1 MEESPFRRI
10 RELLRY
16 AFTKDDYNDP
26 HRPPPPQE
34 LKEFGQNTMLL
45 LGSGLIFGGV
55 QQVIQER
62 RQPPPTVPPAYS
74 KAEAAKLLGE
84 LNTRRLIRVMNSS
97 LRGGL
102 WCGWLGALY
111 FGVEGLAEYGRNVR
125 DPLNTVL
132 GAWTSGAVFGL
143 ASTCFALLW
152 ITTLFVVCSRWSWSL
167 ESIAELCSVCILSR
181 TCRVPHRVPTSA
193 IQGAAESKSGVSRY
207 FST

>member
-45 LGSGLIFGGV
+45 LGAGLIFGGV

-111 FGVEGLAEYGRNVR
+111 FGVEGLAEYGRNVLAGLAGYPIGYLQVQFKEQR
-125 DPLNTVL
+125 SPRVESQGTSVPNE
-132 GAWTSGAVFGL
+132 GALPYPVRNYDVVGAVINKL
-143 ASTCFALLW
+143 DE
-152 ITTLFVVCSRWSWSL
+152 SL
-167 ESIAELCSVCILSR
+167 KDPKNV
-181 TCRVPHRVPTSA
+181 
-193 IQGAAESKSGVSRY
+193 
-207 FST
+207 